1 MRSLT
6 KISRRI
12 TAATLATTALA
23 GTALLTATPASALTY
38 KCTSSTKSIDNP
50 AYSGPWADNWDI
62 KISLCSARSGSTVY
76 SYAKASWDGP
86 VMADVDDTSIF
97 NDAVVRIWIAK
108 SVSGSDPVVRR
119 ASYTG
124 IEAKLENSD
133 SWGNYNGS
141 FRTGTISY
149 RVGSTKA
156 YVDGQLKLDWRNDG
170 RGYQTHNYSA
180 SPRV

>member
-12 TAATLATTALA
+12 AAAALATTALA
-23 GTALLTATPASALTY
+23 STAILTATPASALTY

-86 VMADVDDTSIF
+86 VMAAVDDTSIF
-97 NDAVVRIWIAK
+97 NSAYLRIWIAK
-108 SVSGSDPVVRR
+108 STSGTDPVVRS
-119 ASYTG
+119 ANFHG

-141 FRTGTISY
+141 YQTSVISY

-170 RGYQTHNYSA
+170 RGAQSHAYSA